1 MEHSEPFIIDKQCY
15 KIMKYI
21 YKHKEI
27 SMGKLRK
34 KFKRDGADYALYLCP
49 AHYATYRD
57 TTGKLTYDISSTSH
71 DGLIGLTPI
80 GNKYIEDRRDNF
92 IKWIIPTL
100 ISILAL
106 VTSVAALIAS
116 MSNDITVY
124 LAK

>member
-21 YKHKEI
+21 YRHKEVTI
-27 SMGKLRK
+27 GELREKFGKDK
-34 KFKRDGADYALYLCP
+34 ADYILYLCP
-49 AHYATYRD
+49 AHYAAYRD
-57 TTGKLTYDISSTSH
+57 VTGKLTYDISSTSH
-71 DGLIGLTPI
+71 DGLIGLTPN
-80 GNKYIEDRRDNF
+80 GNKYIEDRRDSF

-106 VTSVAALIAS
+106 VTSVSALITS
-116 MSNDITVY
+116 MSNEITVY